1 MSTEAPPET
10 DVSDDSAPPHPDAG
24 DGGPSGRHALPGLRA
39 VTRFVASVAMVSG
52 ALLLADAAAT
62 LVWQEPVSAIIA
74 TREQSAL
81 ADRLRRLT
89 EATATDRRRL
99 AAVPDARRRLAR
111 LARAYRSR
119 ARTGDPI
126 GRIVL
131 PTLERSYV
139 MVDGTD
145 TATLRKGPAHYP
157 YTPWPGQRGTV
168 AVAGHRTTYLAP
180 FRTIDKLRPGQPVVL
195 RMPYGRFTYRV
206 QYTKIVKPTALWVT
220 NSAGYD
226 RLILSACY
234 PLYSAAKRIVVFA
247 KLARAEPTAT

>member
-1 MSTEAPPET
+1 MSSEAPPST
-10 DVSDDSAPPHPDAG
+10 DVAVDSAPPQLDVGH
-24 DGGPSGRHALPGLRA
+24 GGPSRRRLRA
-39 VTRFVASVAMVSG
+39 LRALTRFVASVAMVSG
-52 ALLLADAAAT
+52 ALLLADAATT

-74 TREQSAL
+74 AREQSAL
-81 ADRLRRLT
+81 GDRLRRLT
-89 EATATDRRRL
+89 EATAADRRRL
-99 AAVPDARRRLAR
+99 AAVPDVRRRLAR
-111 LARAYRSR
+111 LARANRSR
-119 ARTGDPI
+119 ARTGEPI

-131 PTLERSYV
+131 PTLDRSYV
-139 MVDGTD
+139 MVEGTD

-220 NSAGYD
+220 ESAGYD

-247 KLARAEPTAT
+247 KLARAEPSAP